1 MSRDHR
7 KLRVFDHADAL
18 VLQVYRATADFPLE
32 ERYGLQTQ
40 LRRAAISTATNI
52 VEGCARL
59 STREYVHFLN
69 IANGSSAETG
79 YLLDISTR
87 LGMMP
92 LTASTSLIERSALV
106 TKELQVLISSLRNEP

>member
-69 IANGSSAETG
+69 IAK
-79 YLLDISTR
+79 R
-87 LGMMP
+87 L
-92 LTASTSLIERSALV
+92 ERGDRVSPRHLHSPWYDAV
-106 TKELQVLISSLRNEP
+106 DGEHVAD